1 MVRYVIKRL
10 LMVIL
15 VILGVLTMVFLL
27 SVLTPGDPVEQL
39 LGSEATEELREQKR
53 EELGLNDPLPV
64 RYLNYIV
71 NFVTKGDLG
80 TSYTTKQPVWNEIM
94 ARYPYTL
101 LLGFFSVVLAIIIAV
116 PLGVV
121 SALKQYS
128 LVDNVAMFL
137 ALAFISIPSFWL
149 GLTCID
155 YMAVKHSWLPAYGIT
170 DPKGWI
176 LPAVIMALGG
186 AASITRVTRSSM
198 LEVIRQ
204 DYIRTARAKG
214 QVEKIVIMKH
224 AFKNA
229 LIPIVTAIG
238 NQMGVM
244 IGGTVMIESVFAFPG
259 VGKYMTDAIT
269 ARNWPA
275 VQGGVIWLAIWFSIL
290 NLLIDLLYVWMDPR
304 LITRYN
310 GTKGKELRRLKKEMK
325 RNMLQSRTVK
335 EVQR

>member
-1 MVRYVIKRL
+1 
-10 LMVIL
+10 MVIL

-27 SVLTPGDPVEQL
+27 SLLTPGDPVDNL
-39 LGSEATEELREQKR
+39 LGSEATEELRIAKR
-53 EELGLNDPLPV
+53 AELGLDDPLPV
-64 RYLNYIV
+64 RYFNYV
-71 NFVTKGDLG
+71 KNFVTKGDLG

-94 ARYPYTL
+94 SRYPYTL
-101 LLGFFSVVLAIIIAV
+101 KLGFMAVVLAIILAI
-116 PLGVV
+116 PLGVI

-128 LVDNVAMFL
+128 IVDNTAMLL

-149 GLTCID
+149 GLMCID
-155 YMAVKHSWLPAYGIT
+155 KFAVDLGWLPSSGVEQWQ
-170 DPKGWI
+170 GWV
-176 LPAVIMALGG
+176 LPVVIMALSG

-214 QVEKIVIMKH
+214 QKEKIVITRH

-290 NLLIDLLYVWMDPR
+290 NLVIDLLYVWMDPR
-304 LITRYN
+304 LLTRYN
-310 GTKGKELRRLKKEMK
+310 GTRGREIRRLKREMKENMREAKGVKEM
-325 RNMLQSRTVK
+325 NG
-335 EVQR
+335 